1 MTDKAAAPTADAAT
15 ANSTKQTDVSLEGD
29 DTFEEFAP
37 QGGPVLPATR
47 CPLMAPPTV
56 LRLLPP
62 CALGN
67 SWLCPLSAPCAVR
80 EDAAAKE
87 DERAELW
94 QADWDDE
101 ETTEDFQAKLRQ
113 ELDRDMKE

>member
-1 MTDKAAAPTADAAT
+1 V
-15 ANSTKQTDVSLEGD
+15 QTVQS
-29 DTFEEFAP
+29 
-37 QGGPVLPATR
+37 VPASKLLVCSVR
-47 CPLMAPPTV
+47 CHAV
-56 LRLLPP
+56 
-62 CALGN
+62 
-67 SWLCPLSAPCAVR
+67 VR

-113 ELDRDMKE
+113 ELDRDMKD

>member
-1 MTDKAAAPTADAAT
+1 MFL
-15 ANSTKQTDVSLEGD
+15 STRSRCQRAVLIS
-29 DTFEEFAP
+29 FEA
-37 QGGPVLPATR
+37 PVL
-47 CPLMAPPTV
+47 LVV
-56 LRLLPP
+56 LCVR
-62 CALGN
+62 AG
-67 SWLCPLSAPCAVR
+67 R

-113 ELDRDMKE
+113 ELDRDMKD

>member
-1 MTDKAAAPTADAAT
+1 M
-15 ANSTKQTDVSLEGD
+15 
-29 DTFEEFAP
+29 
-37 QGGPVLPATR
+37 
-47 CPLMAPPTV
+47 
-56 LRLLPP
+56 LLVACCVP
-62 CALGN
+62 
-67 SWLCPLSAPCAVR
+67 AVR

>member
-1 MTDKAAAPTADAAT
+1 MFDSK
-15 ANSTKQTDVSLEGD
+15 SLVWVVSL
-29 DTFEEFAP
+29 AC
-37 QGGPVLPATR
+37 V
-47 CPLMAPPTV
+47 
-56 LRLLPP
+56 
-62 CALGN
+62 
-67 SWLCPLSAPCAVR
+67 AVR

-113 ELDRDMKE
+113 ELDRHMKD

>member
-1 MTDKAAAPTADAAT
+1 MA
-15 ANSTKQTDVSLEGD
+15 V
-29 DTFEEFAP
+29 
-37 QGGPVLPATR
+37 R
-47 CPLMAPPTV
+47 CP
-56 LRLLPP
+56 
-62 CALGN
+62 
-67 SWLCPLSAPCAVR
+67 PCAVR

>member
-1 MTDKAAAPTADAAT
+1 MEAGNQLSPLSRPPPTLGQTACPNMRPTCCLCCAAC
-15 ANSTKQTDVSLEGD
+15 VSL
-29 DTFEEFAP
+29 
-37 QGGPVLPATR
+37 
-47 CPLMAPPTV
+47 
-56 LRLLPP
+56 
-62 CALGN
+62 
-67 SWLCPLSAPCAVR
+67 AVR

-113 ELDRDMKE
+113 ELDRHMKD

>member
-1 MTDKAAAPTADAAT
+1 MLL
-15 ANSTKQTDVSLEGD
+15 V
-29 DTFEEFAP
+29 
-37 QGGPVLPATR
+37 VLCVRA
-47 CPLMAPPTV
+47 
-56 LRLLPP
+56 
-62 CALGN
+62 G
-67 SWLCPLSAPCAVR
+67 R

-113 ELDRDMKE
+113 ELDRDMKD

>member
-1 MTDKAAAPTADAAT
+1 
-15 ANSTKQTDVSLEGD
+15 VCWYL
-29 DTFEEFAP
+29 
-37 QGGPVLPATR
+37 
-47 CPLMAPPTV
+47 
-56 LRLLPP
+56 
-62 CALGN
+62 
-67 SWLCPLSAPCAVR
+67 AVR

-113 ELDRDMKE
+113 ELDRHMKD